1 MAMNA
6 QTKIKAATP
15 SPAYEADG
23 YGWAMAQAELLRAR
37 RFDAVDWN
45 NVIEEIESVGKS
57 ERSSVES
64 ALRVVLMHQL
74 KWSHQKMFRSRSW
87 ANSIRTHL
95 QHFDDRLGE
104 NPGLKSQLSNILQR
118 AYRDA
123 RSEAANETGIDID
136 TFPAEIPTWDEIR
149 APREL

>member
-1 MAMNA
+1 MNA
-6 QTKIKAATP
+6 QTKIRAARP
-15 SPAYEADG
+15 SPAYDADG

-37 RFDAVDWN
+37 RFDDVDWA

-74 KWSHQKMFRSRSW
+74 KWEHQKMFRARSW

-95 QHFDDRLGE
+95 GHFDDRLSD
-104 NPGLKSQLSNILQR
+104 NPGLKSQLSSILQR

-136 TFPAEIPTWDEIR
+136 LFPVDPPSWDEIR